1 MTIGIIGLGLIGGS
15 FAKAFAEDSSRR
27 LLGWDRDAATREAA
41 LAAGVLHG
49 LLTPEQVSACD
60 LLLVA
65 LPPQAT
71 LTVLEEVAPHVR
83 RDALVVDCCGVKRTI
98 CEAGFALARRH
109 GFTFIG
115 GHPMAGRECSGFAAS
130 LPTLFRKASMLLVP
144 DDRAD
149 AARRQAAESLFL
161 SIGFGRVIFTTA
173 EHHDRV
179 IALTSQLA
187 HVVSNAYVQSPLAL
201 EHRGYSA
208 GSFADLTR
216 VARLDE
222 ELWSALFIANRDNL
236 LRELDTLTDALAVY
250 REALEQAD
258 ADTLRRVL
266 KQGRE
271 CKEAL

>member
-15 FAKAFAEDSSRR
+15 FAKAFAEDSAHR

-41 LAAGVLHG
+41 LADGVLHG
-49 LLTPEQVSACD
+49 LLTPEQHGACD

-83 RDALVVDCCGVKRTI
+83 PDALVVDCCGVKRTI
-98 CEAGFALARRH
+98 CAAGFALARRH
-109 GFTFIG
+109 GFIFIG
-115 GHPMAGRECSGFAAS
+115 GHPMAGRECSGYAAS
-130 LPTLFRKASMLLVP
+130 LPTLFRKASLLLVP

-149 AARRQAAESLFL
+149 AARRQAAEALFL

-187 HVVSNAYVQSPLAL
+187 HVVSNAYVQSPRAL

-250 REALEQAD
+250 REALEQSD